1 MLNSSDSREQ
11 IYRYVDQLSQERL
24 AVVLDF
30 LSYLVERENS
40 DATAEL
46 LAIPKFVVELDAAE
60 QEADVDELTDWQVV
74 RSDALG

>member
-1 MLNSSDSREQ
+1 MLNSSDTREQ
-11 IYRYVDQLSQERL
+11 IYRYVEQLSQARL

-46 LAIPKFVVELDAAE
+46 LAIPGFVAELDAAE
-60 QEADVDELTDWQVV
+60 QEANSDALTDWRAL
-74 RSDALG
+74 RSDV